1 MYKMKCKKGNAGL
14 FCTSIIL
21 TLIFALILT
30 TSLLPLKIHAAE
42 EGSIKLSKAEVS
54 IAIGATELVN
64 VDYSIPTGFQDLKVV
79 AANPE
84 VAAVCLFDN
93 GNGKASLAIGATGK
107 GTTTIAVYRAS
118 NAAVVAYVSLKSG
131 LAGKNQV
138 YTEIVNDIATTTYDD
153 RIVQYPTILHGKN
166 DAAFIVSG
174 MALVRESGLDK
185 LCVTGTLTAVDSKL
199 PGMNTFYANFY
210 DYGGVLLK
218 RQAVYSRDPSVNNV
232 MTLAWYV
239 PEGVALIVI
248 E

>member
-1 MYKMKCKKGNAGL
+1 MYKINFKRENIGL
-14 FCTSIIL
+14 FGICIVL
-21 TLIFALILT
+21 ALIFTMSA
-30 TSLLPLKIHAAE
+30 LPLKVHAAD
-42 EGSIKLSKAEVS
+42 EGSIKLSKTEVS
-54 IAIGATELVN
+54 IAVGVTELVN
-64 VDYSIPTGFQDLKVV
+64 VDYSSVPTGFNDLKVV
-79 AANPE
+79 AANPA

-138 YTEIVNDIATTTYDD
+138 YTEIANGIATTTYDD

-166 DAAFIVSG
+166 DAALIVSG
-174 MALVRESGLDK
+174 ILLERESGLDK
-185 LCVTGTLTAVDSKL
+185 LCVTGELTAVDSKL

-232 MTLAWYV
+232 MTLEWYV